1 MSIGIPHIIGILLTL
16 ALIVGV
22 GLYSGS
28 KVKSAADFATGGGKA
43 GSMLVCGGIL
53 GALVSSQATIGT
65 AQLAFQYGLAAWW
78 FTLGAGIGC
87 LFLALFYTGPLRR
100 SGCVTELEV
109 ISREYGTKVEEVGSV
124 LCSIGIFISVLAQVV
139 ACAGLLTV
147 IAQGI
152 STPVAV
158 LVSVVLMTVYVL
170 FGGAWGAGM
179 GGIVKLILLYV
190 ASIVGFALV
199 MANSGGFTGLYSQ
212 LKTVLVGTDL
222 GTVQSSLS
230 LSQITSEADLR
241 HRFFNLV
248 ARGPFKDIGSGLS
261 LLLGVLSTQ
270 TYAQAVLSGKTT
282 RSAKKGAL
290 LSACL
295 IPPLGIA
302 GIMIG
307 LYMRANYVT
316 QAEVDALASVG
327 QSVPDGMGVIA
338 STIQVFPVFVVKCM
352 PALLGGIV
360 LGTLLISI
368 VGGGA
373 GLSLGVATILVK
385 DIYGK
390 ISDKMNDA
398 KVSLMAT
405 RLTIVAVMAAAFAIA
420 LVVPSATI
428 NDFGFLSMGLR
439 GSVAFIP
446 MTCALFFP
454 GKISPKFVMA
464 STILGPIAVLAGN
477 FMTLPFDS
485 LFLGLGVSLVLTI
498 LGAIFHHNTPIQ
510 NASAEHSSK
519 Q

>member
-1 MSIGIPHIIGILLTL
+1 MSISILHVVGILLTL

-43 GSMLVCGGIL
+43 GAMMVCGSIM

-87 LFLALFYTGPLRR
+87 LFLAICYVGPLRR
-100 SGCVTELEV
+100 SGCVTELEI
-109 ISREYGTKVEEVGSV
+109 ISREYGSKVEEVGSV

-139 ACAGLLTV
+139 ACAGLITV
-147 IAQGI
+147 ITPSV
-152 STPVAV
+152 STLLAV
-158 LVSVVLMTVYVL
+158 LISVVLMAVYVL

-199 MANSGGFTGLYSQ
+199 MSLSGGFSGLYAQ
-212 LKTVLVGTDL
+212 LKQALVGTDL
-222 GTVQSSLS
+222 GNVQSNLS
-230 LSQITSEADLR
+230 LSNINSEADLKQ
-241 HRFFNLV
+241 RFFSLV

-270 TYAQAVLSGKTT
+270 TYAQAVLSGKSTP
-282 RSAKKGAL
+282 SAKRGAL

-302 GIMIG
+302 GILIG
-307 LYMRANYVT
+307 LYMRGNFVT

-327 QSVPDGMGVIA
+327 ASVPEGMGVLA
-338 STIQVFPVFVVKCM
+338 STIQVFPAFVVQYM

-385 DIYGK
+385 DIYTK
-390 ISDKMNDA
+390 ISEKMQETR
-398 KVSLMAT
+398 VSLMAT
-405 RLTIVAVMAAAFAIA
+405 RLTILVVLIAACAIA

-439 GSVAFIP
+439 GSVVFIP
-446 MTCALFFP
+446 MSTALFFP
-454 GKISPKFVMA
+454 GKINRNFVMA
-464 STILGPIAVLAGN
+464 GTIAGPVAVLVGN
-477 FMTLPFDS
+477 FISLPFDS
-485 LFLGLGVSLVLTI
+485 LFLGLGVVLVLTI
-498 LGAIFHHNTPIQ
+498 LGALFNKGTAKNQPE
-510 NASAEHSSK
+510 AKA
-519 Q
+519 